1 VGEVTAFLSAAFLS
15 AASLA
20 AAVLRNCAR
29 LVIAVADEVD
39 DLVSERRCEDYVPV
53 EWSEEFE

>member
-1 VGEVTAFLSAAFLS
+1 VVHVVTALLS

>member
-1 VGEVTAFLSAAFLS
+1 VTALLS
-15 AASLA
+15 AASLP
-20 AAVLRNCAR
+20 AAVLRIGAR

-39 DLVSERRCEDYVPV
+39 ELVSERRCEDYVPV

>member
-1 VGEVTAFLSAAFLS
+1 MTAFLS

-20 AAVLRNCAR
+20 AAVLRIGAR

-53 EWSEEFE
+53 EWVGDFE